1 MVPELLMETD
11 MADEYITKREF
22 DGFGQTVRGEFQRVG
37 EQLTQVASKLDTLV
51 NGRILEARVIGEI
64 SGAIKAI
71 NERLERLE
79 RDRASDR
86 SDIDELRKNDRKDD
100 KTRLNWWSQMILVF
114 IAAIAGALA
123 SRMMK

>member
-1 MVPELLMETD
+1 
-11 MADEYITKREF
+11 MAEEFITKREF
-22 DGFGQTVRGEFQRVG
+22 DGFAQTVRGEFQRVG

-51 NGRILEARVIGEI
+51 NGRIEEARVIGEI

-79 RDRASDR
+79 RDRATDR
-86 SDIDELRKNDRKDD
+86 SDIDELRKDDRKDD